1 MWHHVRFYHQNLHK
15 FNLSRE
21 RGRER
26 RCTYFSCVCWEN
38 RSAPWGSFFRIWD
51 QEKTLWSFH
60 ELKKRRRE
68 RLWTVLKPKKTKDG
82 CIARSLTL
90 ALFHFVW
97 TLNSTR
103 LTLRHTTHAP
113 YVEDILCTRLT
124 LRCVLHAQL
133 IDMQTSCNAG
143 ASTLSYCPFLI
154 FIIIFCRDT
163 FKLA

>member
-68 RLWTVLKPKKTKDG
+68 RLWTVLKPKKNKRWLHCTFSDTSPFSFRLDTELHAPYVKTYYS
-82 CIARSLTL
+82 RSLC
-90 ALFHFVW
+90 W
-97 TLNSTR
+97 
-103 LTLRHTTHAP
+103 RHIMHAP
-113 YVEDILCTRLT
+113 YVEVCSSRAVDWY
-124 LRCVLHAQL
+124 ADQL
-133 IDMQTSCNAG
+133 
-143 ASTLSYCPFLI
+143 
-154 FIIIFCRDT
+154 
-163 FKLA
+163 